1 MLNTLS
7 NDLMKKEGYLPY
19 KKLRN
24 LLFPETYLKISSLQ
38 SDWETPKSL
47 LVVLEKYVHD
57 PLKVFSYSKTI
68 ILHVNLQ
75 QLRTQFKSK
84 IFLENLVQPWIV
96 ILKNP
101 LQTYVWPF
109 FLKILSNLGVVLLKS
124 ILQTHL
130 WWLLR
135 DLSRFWFAKYF
146 QTHYRITT
154 ELLTKILSFQIEI
167 VILIFYWTVPK
178 QIYRR

>member
-19 KKLRN
+19 KKLKN

-84 IFLENLVQPWIV
+84 IFLENLVKPCIV

-154 ELLTKILSFQIEI
+154 ELLTKIF
-167 VILIFYWTVPK
+167 ILPNWNCNPDFLLNCTKANI
-178 QIYRR
+178 